1 MKLMM
6 FEKGKGAA
14 LGLVDGKT
22 VIDLG
27 AADPAL
33 PKDLKSLIA
42 AGPSALA
49 AVKAAAAKAPASAKL
64 ALDAVKPAL
73 PIDPPA
79 KIVCVGLNYALH
91 AKEGGHP
98 IPTYPSF
105 FLRVPTSLVAAG
117 APVIRPKGSTQL
129 DYECELTIVIGK
141 RGPAHPGG
149 QGARATCSAIRSSTT
164 CRCAT
169 SSARPRSGRRARTS
183 TPRARW
189 APGSSRRTSCRPVL
203 PACGS

>member
-27 AADPAL
+27 AADPSL

-42 AGPSALA
+42 AGPRALA
-49 AVKAAAAKAPASAKL
+49 AAKSAAAKAPASAKL

-79 KIVCVGLNYALH
+79 RSSASASTTRCMPRRAGTPSR
-91 AKEGGHP
+91 P
-98 IPTYPSF
+98 IPPFS
-105 FLRVPTSLVAAG
+105 
-117 APVIRPKGSTQL
+117 
-129 DYECELTIVIGK
+129 
-141 RGPAHPGG
+141 
-149 QGARATCSAIRSSTT
+149 
-164 CRCAT
+164 CAC
-169 SSARPRSGRRARTS
+169 RPRWWRPARR
-183 TPRARW
+183 
-189 APGSSRRTSCRPVL
+189 
-203 PACGS
+203 